1 MTNIYHIVRYTYDNS
16 IYVHFQGCN
25 FRCKG
30 CLLKQTIW
38 DCHLT
43 DDVQRRLQAI
53 KDFRQLSLSEFKTVV
68 KKLNVKIAILGGG
81 EPTLDEELPDVID
94 LLNGLDIE
102 TRLLTNGHILNEKF
116 IEKLEEVELSN
127 TCISIKAHDDSIH
140 RFYTG
145 QTNKS
150 VLDNFKLLAKS
161 RIKLMVESV
170 LIPGLIEPDEIE
182 RIARFIASINP
193 SIPFR
198 IDGFIPIH
206 DVPWRRSSPKEV
218 IRATQIAKRY
228 LENVYYIHSDT
239 EQKGQAINVYP
250 IIKDDNLVPHH

>member
-1 MTNIYHIVRYTYDNS
+1 MTNIYHIARYTYDNS

-30 CLLKQTIW
+30 CLLKQTMW
-38 DCHLT
+38 DCHLA
-43 DDVQRRLQAI
+43 DDVQRHLQAI
-53 KDFRQLSLSEFKTVV
+53 KDFRRLSLSEFKTVV
-68 KKLNVKIAILGGG
+68 KKLNVKRAVLGGE

-94 LLNGLDIE
+94 LLNDLDIK
-102 TRLLTNGHILNEKF
+102 THLLTNGYILNEKF
-116 IEKLEEVELSN
+116 IEKLEEVGLSS
-127 TCISIKAHDDSIH
+127 TFISIKAYDDSIH
-140 RFYTG
+140 RFYTE

-182 RIARFIASINP
+182 RIAKFIASINP

-206 DVPWRRSSPKEV
+206 DVPWRSPSPEEV
-218 IRATQIAKRY
+218 IRAAQIAKGH
-228 LENVYYIHSDT
+228 LENVHYIHSDT

-250 IIKDDNLVPHH
+250 RIK